1 MLRIFLLLAVMVLGV
16 LSALPP
22 GFDEEVFCPDRMCIR
37 KLPKLRKSLTGP
49 KAMFLE
55 CFNPSTKETCRPR
68 VWGVKLEKEYR
79 DSLVR
84 DKWHSDKCPED
95 ESKMVED
102 KILTDFL
109 LLGTRL
115 DNVMETLALLSFI

>member
-1 MLRIFLLLAVMVLGV
+1 MLRVFLLLAVMVLSA

-37 KLPKLRKSLTGP
+37 KLPKLRRGLTGP

-84 DKWHSDKCPED
+84 DNWHSDKCPED
-95 ESKMVED
+95 ESKMLED